1 MGDGDNKNMKVREE
15 DLKRARKIQFG
26 ERFCDWRILDALLS
40 FCEECPNE
48 FEKWKKKK
56 NLK

>member
-1 MGDGDNKNMKVREE
+1 MGNGDIKNMKVKGG
-15 DLKRARKIQFG
+15 DLKRARKIHFG
-26 ERFCDWRILDALLS
+26 ERLCDWKILGALIS
-40 FCEECPNE
+40 FCEDCPKE